1 MQPTDHLPTPTN
13 PGERLNI
20 ISNRWRRIRALFIQR
35 WWILLLT
42 VSAGVCY
49 QAWQTSRVPDEFVSR
64 AQLVVAGSISLKE
77 AVTYRED
84 VHSFFGTQKQI
95 LQSGELHSR
104 VKDRIRLL
112 HPELA
117 ESQVSLVVE
126 RERNSAVFNISTKGP
141 EGPYVHAYLDS
152 LVEEYINFRK
162 EMRSRASDNTLDA
175 ITKELTKH
183 EEQVE
188 TNQQN
193 LTDFLE
199 ENNIVVLQEGEN
211 NAAAF
216 LASLNQ
222 ERARLQTEYNLLK
235 RLDIEQD
242 IDRRNRPNPT
252 GLPEGDEEE
261 DQLDATLRL
270 AESER
275 DYLRTKQEIQLLR
288 AERERRSKVLKEKHP
303 TMRQLAQ
310 KIDKAQTLLAIH
322 RTQSEELNAGRV
334 KALELAIGN
343 LDSEIESWESKTIET
358 NQKLAQYSLHKSQ
371 LDHSQ
376 KLHQDL
382 LLSLHQ
388 VDQTRN
394 IAQDSISVME
404 QASAA
409 NLVARNR
416 IKPLVAG
423 ALAGLLIGSLL
434 LFALDRLDDRMHST
448 GDYIANFTQP
458 LLAVVPD
465 QTKTGL
471 HLLIAEG
478 DTRHMF
484 VEAYRQLRSSILFK
498 EWQSDEPPKVILITS
513 GIPFEGKSTTASNL
527 AISLALGKAKTLI
540 IDADMRRGALGDWFG
555 VGGDVGFSD
564 AVAGDAQIE
573 DVIAATS
580 YPNLSLIP
588 RGEADIKDFDTNSTR
603 KILEKLREDFEFI
616 SIDSAPLL
624 VVDDTASLAPIV
636 DTTLTVMRL
645 NKTPAR
651 VGQQTLDR
659 LIERQADGG
668 GVILNCDEPR
678 YSSYKS
684 YGYYRYYDSV
694 EVHAKKRAEESVK

>member
-1 MQPTDHLPTPTN
+1 MQSTETLPAPTN

-20 ISNRWRRIRALFIQR
+20 ISSRWRRIRALFIQR
-35 WWILLLT
+35 WWILLLA

-49 QAWQTSRVPDEFVSR
+49 QAWQTSRVPDEFASQ

-104 VKDRIRLL
+104 VKDRIRLM

-117 ESQVSLVVE
+117 ESPVSLVVE
-126 RERNSAVFNISTKGP
+126 RERNSAVFNISAKGP
-141 EGPYVHAYLDS
+141 DGPYVHAYLDS
-152 LVEEYINFRK
+152 LLEEYINFRK

-175 ITKELTKH
+175 ITKELAKL

-188 TNQQN
+188 SNQTA
-193 LTDFLE
+193 LSDFLE
-199 ENNIVVLQEGEN
+199 QNSIVVLQEGEN

-222 ERARLQTEYNLLK
+222 ERARLQTELNLLK

-242 IDRRNRPNPT
+242 IDRRNRPIPNA
-252 GLPEGDEEE
+252 LAEGEE
-261 DQLDATLRL
+261 DNLDASLRL
-270 AESER
+270 AEAER

-288 AERERRSKVLKEKHP
+288 AERDRRSTVLKEKHP
-303 TMRQLAQ
+303 TMRELAQ
-310 KIDKAQTLLAIH
+310 KIDRAQMLLAIH
-322 RTQSEELNAGRV
+322 RTQSEELNAGRIE
-334 KALELAIGN
+334 ALELAISN
-343 LDSEIESWESKTIET
+343 LDTEIASWESKTIET
-358 NQKLAQYSLHKSQ
+358 NQKLAQYSLRQSQ

-409 NLVARNR
+409 TLVARNR

-423 ALAGLLIGSLL
+423 ALVGLLVGSLL
-434 LFALDRLDDRMHST
+434 LFTLDRLDDRMHST
-448 GDYIANFTQP
+448 GDYLANFTQP
-458 LLAVVPD
+458 LLAVVPN
-465 QTKTGL
+465 QSQGGQ
-471 HLLIAEG
+471 HLLIGEG

-498 EWQSDEPPKVILITS
+498 EWQTGEPPKVILITS

-527 AISLALGKAKTLI
+527 AISLALGRAKTLI
-540 IDADMRRGALGDWFG
+540 IDADMRRGALDEWFG
-555 VGGDVGFSD
+555 VGGNPSGFSD
-564 AVAGDAQIE
+564 AVAGEATVDE
-573 DVIAATS
+573 VIVETS

-588 RGEADIKDFDTNSTR
+588 RGEADIKDFDTTSTR
-603 KILEKLREDFEFI
+603 AIFDVLREQFDFVI
-616 SIDSAPLL
+616 VDSAPLL

-651 VGQQTLDR
+651 VGQQTLER
-659 LIERQADGG
+659 LTDRQAEVG

-678 YSSYKS
+678 FSSYKS
-684 YGYYRYYDSV
+684 YGYYRYYESV
-694 EVHAKKRAEESVK
+694 EVHAKKRSEEALK